1 MGTYSLVQR
10 PLTINGCAIRNRIFR
25 SAHGSML
32 AFLTEGVVGEPL
44 IAYHLARARGGVG
57 LIILDAG
64 AVHPSSNGGLLAF
77 KKENA
82 AGWREI
88 GERCRA
94 EGTKVFQQIYHAGST
109 VGPDPYT
116 GAAAWSPSG
125 GPSPGHPAPSMA
137 MSKFMIDEVIACHVD
152 SAVRCKEA
160 GLDGVELH
168 AAHGYLL
175 HEFFSPLTNR
185 RTDEYGGSLENRM
198 RLIVEIL
205 RALRASLGAD
215 YPLGIRLSGSE
226 WKEGGLT
233 SEEIIALA
241 QRLESLKLIDFL
253 DMSSGSYFASHK
265 IFAAMHE
272 RAGYELPT
280 STAVTRAVKIPTL
293 VNGRFTTL
301 AECEDVLATGVV
313 EMVSMVRALVADP
326 ALVKKSL
333 EGREAEVRPC
343 IGCNQECIGGVL
355 GPRMRIGCVG
365 NVDAGNEW
373 MAKPLQKAARSR
385 RVLVVGAGPSG
396 MEAARTA
403 ALRGHTVAVH
413 EAEGETGGNMRYA
426 RRAPFRAD
434 IGKLVDFQANELRRL
449 GVELRLNSK
458 ADLETVRK
466 YDADCVI
473 IAAGAAPRRDG
484 RQRNHPF
491 AVPGIDLPHVRSM
504 QEVLASPPPPGTR
517 AVVLDDLGTYPPI
530 SVAEH
535 LLAAGGEVMLA
546 SSLAGFGM
554 GLIAAVVQRPTAERI
569 GAYEGFSFL
578 AFQTVAAITPTHV
591 TLREIGNQRER
602 KIEANLVVLC
612 TAGEP
617 RRDLYD
623 ALVSARK
630 EAHLVGD
637 AVASTDLG
645 TAVRSG
651 HMAGLTV

>member
-1 MGTYSLVQR
+1 VNKYPFVQR
-10 PLTINGCAIRNRIFR
+10 PLTINGCKIRNRIFR
-25 SAHGSML
+25 AAHGSML
-32 AFLTEGVVGEPL
+32 AFLTDGVVGEPL
-44 IAYHLARARGGVG
+44 IAYHVARARGGVG

-82 AGWREI
+82 EGWREI

-109 VGPDPYT
+109 VGPDPST

-137 MSKFMIDEVIACHVD
+137 MSKSMIDEIINCHVD
-152 SAVRCKEA
+152 AAMRCKAA
-160 GLDGVELH
+160 GIDGVELH

-185 RTDEYGGSLENRM
+185 RTDEYGGTKDNRM
-198 RLIVEIL
+198 RLIVEVL
-205 RALRASLGAD
+205 RAMRTNLGAE
-215 YPLGIRLSGSE
+215 YPLGVRLSGSE
-226 WKEGGLT
+226 WKEGGLPST
-233 SEEIIALA
+233 EIIELA
-241 QRLESLKLIDFL
+241 QRLESERLIDFL

-272 RAGYELPT
+272 RVGYELPT

-301 AECEDVLATGVV
+301 ADCEEALQAGDVD
-313 EMVSMVRALVADP
+313 MVSMVRALVADP
-326 ALVKKSL
+326 ELVMKSL
-333 EGREAEVRPC
+333 QGLEAEVRPC

-355 GPRMRIGCVG
+355 GPRARIGCVG

-373 MAKPLQKAARSR
+373 MSRPLEKTARPR
-385 RVLVVGAGPSG
+385 RVLVVGAGPAG
-396 MEAARTA
+396 MEAARVA
-403 ALRGHTVAVH
+403 ALRGHTVVLH
-413 EAEGETGGNMRYA
+413 EAEGEIGGNIRYA

-449 GVELRLNSK
+449 GVKTHLNSK
-458 ADLETVRK
+458 VDLETVRTEN
-466 YDADCVI
+466 AECVI
-473 IAAGAAPRRDG
+473 VAAGANPRRDG
-484 RQRNHPF
+484 RQRNYAF
-491 AVPGIDLPHVRSM
+491 AVPGADLPHVCSM
-504 QEVLASPPPPGTR
+504 QDVLASTPAPGIR
-517 AVVLDDLGTYPPI
+517 ALVLDDLGTYPPI

-535 LLAAGGEVMLA
+535 LLVAGADVVLA

-554 GLIAAVVQRPTAERI
+554 GLAAAVVQRPTAERV
-569 GAYEGFSFL
+569 GAYKGFSFL
-578 AFQTVAAITPTHV
+578 AFQTVAHITPTHV
-591 TLREIGNQRER
+591 TLRELGNNRER
-602 KIEANLVVLC
+602 SFDANLVVLC

-623 ALVSARK
+623 ALLSLGT
-630 EAHLVGD
+630 EAHIVGD
-637 AVASTDLG
+637 AIASSDLG

-651 HMAGLTV
+651 HAAALAI